1 MSGVD
6 LTSYSTA
13 QLHMWLKDGVYGV
26 SGGTF
31 NGAAGGSGVP
41 ISLQLEGAGARG
53 VGMGAGTGSG
63 MASAGARPG
72 LLSRLADGLLPST
85 GVGWPGA
92 EGGAAGVLS
101 MMSGSLP

>member
-1 MSGVD
+1 
-6 LTSYSTA
+6 
-13 QLHMWLKDGVYGV
+13 MWLKDGVYGV

-41 ISLQLEGAGARG
+41 ISLQLEGAG
-53 VGMGAGTGSG
+53 TGSG
-63 MASAGARPG
+63 MTSAGARPG
-72 LLSRLADGLLPST
+72 LLSRSADGLLPAT
-85 GVGWPGA
+85 GVGWLGA

>member
-1 MSGVD
+1 
-6 LTSYSTA
+6 
-13 QLHMWLKDGVYGV
+13 MWLKDCVYGV

-41 ISLQLEGAGARG
+41 ISLQLEGAGALG
-53 VGMGAGTGSG
+53 AGMGAGTGSG
-63 MASAGARPG
+63 MTSAGARPG
-72 LLSRLADGLLPST
+72 LLSRSADGLLPSA
-85 GVGWPGA
+85 GVGWLGA